1 MPRKMNR
8 IMIKRRLEE
17 VLKGKLFSGKAL
29 ILLGARQ
36 VGKTTLLH
44 DLVDGQNDCLW
55 LNGDELDVQK
65 MFENASADRLK
76 AQFGSNKI
84 VVIDEAQRIKD
95 IGLRL
100 KLITDQIKDIQL
112 IATGSSAFELS
123 NEVNEPLTGR
133 KWQYQM
139 FPLSFSEM
147 VQHHGLIREKR
158 LLPQRLI
165 YGYYPEVVTNNGNEK
180 QVLKQLTDAYL
191 YKDILAWENIKHP
204 DKLLTLLRALA
215 YQVGSQVSFNE
226 LGNLCSMDAKTVEK
240 YIVLLEQCYVVFRL
254 PSFARNLRNELKASR
269 KIYFYDNG
277 IRNALIAD
285 FTLPE
290 MRQDMGQLWE
300 NFVISERMK
309 YLAYHEM
316 WANTYFWR
324 TKQQQ
329 EIDYLEEADGK
340 ILACEIKWNSKVKT
354 KLSETFKNAYPNT
367 EFVVINQDNI
377 EDFVL

>member
-1 MPRKMNR
+1 
-8 IMIKRRLEE
+8 MIKRRLKE
-17 VLKGKLFSGKAL
+17 VFKDKLFSGKAL

-36 VGKTTLLH
+36 VGKTTLLQ
-44 DLVDGQNDCLW
+44 DLVDGQADCLW

-65 MFENASADRLK
+65 MFEDTSADRLK
-76 AQFGSNKI
+76 AQFGNNKI

-100 KLITDQIKDIQL
+100 KLITDQMKDIQL
-112 IATGSSAFELS
+112 IATGSSAFELA

-147 VQHHGLIREKR
+147 VQHHGLIKEKR

-165 YGYYPEVVTNNGNEK
+165 YGYYPEVVTSNGNEK

-191 YKDILAWENIKHP
+191 YKDILAWEDIKHP

-240 YIVLLEQCYVVFRL
+240 YIVLLEQCYVIFRL
-254 PSFARNLRNELKASR
+254 PSFARNLRNELKISR

-290 MRQDMGQLWE
+290 MRQDLGQLWE

-309 YLAYHEM
+309 HLEYNEI

-329 EIDYLEEADGK
+329 EIDYLEEADGR
-340 ILACEIKWNSKVKT
+340 IHAYEIKWNPKAKA
-354 KLSETFKNAYPNT
+354 KLSETFKKAYPNT
-367 EFVVINQDNI
+367 DFMVINQDNI
-377 EDFVL
+377 ADLVL

>member
-1 MPRKMNR
+1 
-8 IMIKRRLEE
+8 MIKRKLEE
-17 VLKGKLFSGKAL
+17 VLKNKLFSGKAL
-29 ILLGARQ
+29 ILIGARQ
-36 VGKTTLLH
+36 VGKTTLLN
-44 DLVDGQNDCLW
+44 DLVAGQNNCLW

-65 MFENASADRLK
+65 MFENTSADRLR
-76 AQFGSNKI
+76 AQFGNYKI
-84 VVIDEAQRIKD
+84 VVIDEAQRIRD
-95 IGLRL
+95 VSLRL
-100 KLITDQIKDIQL
+100 KLITDQMKDIQL
-112 IATGSSAFELS
+112 IATGSSAFELA
-123 NEVNEPLTGR
+123 NKVNEPLTGR

-147 VQHHGLIREKR
+147 VQHHGLIKEKR
-158 LLPQRLI
+158 LLPHRLV
-165 YGYYPEVVTNNGNEK
+165 YGYYPEVVTSEGNEK

-191 YKDILAWENIKHP
+191 YKDILAWEHIKHP

-226 LGNLCSMDAKTVEK
+226 LGNTCSMDAKTVEK
-240 YIVLLEQCYVVFRL
+240 YIMLLEQCFVIFRL
-254 PSFARNLRNELKASR
+254 PSFSRNLRNELKTSR
-269 KIYFYDNG
+269 KIFFYDNG

-290 MRQDMGQLWE
+290 MRQDIGQLWE

-309 YLAYHEM
+309 HLAYNEI

-340 ILACEIKWNSKVKT
+340 LHACEIKWNPKARAKMP
-354 KLSETFKNAYPNT
+354 ETFNKAYPNT
-367 EFVVINQDNI
+367 DFVVINQENI
-377 EDFVL
+377 EDFVM

>member
-1 MPRKMNR
+1 
-8 IMIKRRLEE
+8 MIKRRLEE
-17 VLKGKLFSGKAL
+17 AFKDKLFSGKAL

-36 VGKTTLLH
+36 VGKTTLL
-44 DLVDGQNDCLW
+44 DELVAGQNDCLW
-55 LNGDELDVQK
+55 LSGDELDVQK

-76 AQFGSNKI
+76 SQFGNNEI

-95 IGLRL
+95 VGLRL

-112 IATGSSAFELS
+112 IATGSSAFELA

-147 VQHHGLIREKR
+147 VRHHGLVKERR

-165 YGYYPEVVTNNGNEK
+165 YGYYPEVVTSNGQEN
-180 QVLKQLTDAYL
+180 QVLTQLTDAYL

-226 LGNLCSMDAKTVEK
+226 LGNTCSMDAKTVEK
-240 YIVLLEQCYVVFRL
+240 YIVLLEQCYIIFRL

-269 KIYFYDNG
+269 KIFFYDNG

-290 MRQDMGQLWE
+290 MRQDIGQLWE
-300 NFVISERMK
+300 NFVISERIK
-309 YLAYHEM
+309 HLAYNEI
-316 WANTYFWR
+316 WSNTYFWR

-329 EIDYLEEADGK
+329 EIDYLEESDGR
-340 ILACEIKWNSKVKT
+340 ILACEIKWNPKVKA
-354 KLSETFKNAYPNT
+354 KLSETFRKAYPNAD
-367 EFVVINQDNI
+367 FVVINQDNI
-377 EDFVL
+377 EDFIL